1 MNLELMNSKK
11 YFIFPD
17 RFHFR
22 KPSESRGYIE
32 IKKIFFETIEHNKTI
47 NYTDSA

>member
-1 MNLELMNSKK
+1 MLIMMLFYNMNLELMNSKN

-22 KPSESRGYIE
+22 KPSESKGKYIE
-32 IKKIFFETIEHNKTI
+32 IKK
-47 NYTDSA
+47 DLL